1 MRMSGAI
8 LLSRICKCM
17 HFKPSCDVI
26 KAEEFSKETFTK
38 TRQTNNNSKL
48 HLQCIVSLAS
58 IALVELEIK

>member
-1 MRMSGAI
+1 
-8 LLSRICKCM
+8 M

-38 TRQTNNNSKL
+38 TRQTITINNNSKL

>member
-1 MRMSGAI
+1 
-8 LLSRICKCM
+8 M

-58 IALVELEIK
+58 IALVELEIKLETQKNVNFTIKQF